1 MKLKNFTLTHYSTLS
16 TIFLLSARSEAS
28 AQIMYRDEDP
38 DIILDI
44 TEVGAYLTHYI
55 DINLDGLNDF
65 LMVGVHNTYTGGFLS
80 TYIDVNEFFIEAQG
94 HNAIQ
99 ESTNYGANSAVAVAY
114 SIAKEV
120 GSSMHFENGLGYD
133 SDAYLASFDPNH
145 NSYAIGDIYEW
156 LGQDYK
162 YAAFR
167 LWIDSAHY
175 YGWMRMSM
183 DTFANVLMIHDMA
196 WNSTPNTSIL
206 TGETGFC
213 DAPII
218 YKTKNI
224 TATSAKI
231 CFAPVLNAAKYQ
243 IRYRPVGGSSWLNVN
258 ASASAISKNITGLSC
273 NTTYEVRMRA
283 KCGTENGPFSPITT
297 FTTAA
302 CKLMNDQTPL
312 TDISLY
318 PVPADGTL
326 VIDLNK
332 MANTEVKIE
341 LYDIY
346 GNAVHSG
353 YYVAGASLNIDVSS
367 LSAGNYILKANSE
380 KFHAVKKVMIQ

>member
-1 MKLKNFTLTHYSTLS
+1 MNKKKFTLTHYSTLS

-28 AQIMYRDEDP
+28 AQINYRDEDP

-55 DINLDGLNDF
+55 DVNMDGLNDF
-65 LMVGVHNTYTGGFLS
+65 QFVGVHNTYTGGFLS
-80 TYIDVNEFFIEAQG
+80 TFIDLNELFIVAQG

-99 ESTNYGANSAVAVAY
+99 ESTYYGPLSAVAVAY
-114 SIAKEV
+114 SIAKVV
-120 GSSMHFENGLGYD
+120 GSSMPFENGLGFD
-133 SDAYLASFDPNH
+133 SDADLASYDPNH
-145 NSYAIGDIYEW
+145 NSFAIGDIYEW

-183 DTFANVLMIHDMA
+183 DKFANVLTIHDMA
-196 WNSTPNTSIL
+196 WNNTPNTSII

-231 CFAPVLNAAKYQ
+231 YFAPVLNAAKYQ
-243 IRYRPVGGSSWLNVN
+243 ISYRPVGGSWLNVN

-283 KCGTENGPFSPITT
+283 KCGTENGPFSPSIT

-302 CKLMNDQTPL
+302 CKLMNDQTQL

-326 VIDLNK
+326 VIDLNE
-332 MANTEVKIE
+332 MANSEVKIE
-341 LYDIY
+341 LFDIY

-353 YYVAGASLNIDVSS
+353 YYIAGASLNIDVSS

-380 KFHAVKKVMIQ
+380 NFHAVKKVMIQ